1 MMKMINQLFPALA
14 ENQALAFGVALG
26 LLVAYWA
33 LYAIAGYRVFKKMG
47 EKGWVA
53 FVPFYNTYVLF
64 KKVWDVKYYWPY
76 LLTAALRVLDNIGFY
91 EPATE
96 TATMIMSLSSL
107 VIVLLAIYL
116 GIRLYVRLSKS
127 FGHGSLF
134 GLGIYFFQFI
144 FFLILGLGKS
154 EFHSVNEQ

>member
-1 MMKMINQLFPALA
+1 MMRMINQLFPALA

-53 FVPFYNTYVLF
+53 FVPFYNTYVLY
-64 KKVWDVKYYWPY
+64 KKVWDIKLFWPY
-76 LLTAALRVLDNIGFY
+76 ILLAALVVADNMGLY
-91 EPATE
+91 KLAGENPTL
-96 TATMIMSLSSL
+96 IMNLSSL
-107 VIVLLAIYL
+107 GISLAVVYF
-116 GIRLYVRLSKS
+116 GIRLNVRLSKS

-134 GLGIYFFQFI
+134 GLGIYFFQFF